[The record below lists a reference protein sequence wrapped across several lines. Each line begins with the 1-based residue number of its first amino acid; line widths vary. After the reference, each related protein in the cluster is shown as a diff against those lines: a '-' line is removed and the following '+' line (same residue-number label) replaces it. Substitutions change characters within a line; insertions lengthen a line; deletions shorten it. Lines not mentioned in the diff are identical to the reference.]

1 MPRFHVRPVNFPLSV
16 WRIRVLCASTSRPI
30 KTERIAA
37 ELFQHS
43 NGRRCGGLRSIFQ
56 STNHRFFQMKRFEH
70 STCRAMCADK
80 VQVVFC
86 SRIRFWQWN
95 GLRTAYRPNRFSHFI
110 ETPNAAKCHA
120 EMKIDS
126 LNSERCE
133 HLYIEILER
142 WSGVF
147 VTRRS
152 HLHTARYSP
161 KCLQLCHY

>member
-1 MPRFHVRPVNFPLSV
+1 MPLPRFHVRPVDFPLSV
-16 WRIRVLCASTSRPI
+16 WRIRVLRASTSRPI
-30 KTERIAA
+30 KNKRIAA
-37 ELFQHS
+37 EVFQHF

-70 STCRAMCADK
+70 STCREMCADT

-86 SRIRFWQWN
+86 FLIWQWN

-110 ETPNAAKCHA
+110 EIPNAAKCHA

-126 LNSERCE
+126 SNSERCE
-133 HLYIEILER
+133 CLYIEILQR

-147 VTRRS
+147 VKRHS

-161 KCLQLCHY
+161 KCFQLCHY